1 MDVVNYLYHYLFIIY
16 LFIYSVYIY
25 IYIYIYIYPILDIF
39 PVFKMLS
46 DRYKDKK
53 GLQGGCHDIAI
64 TSS

>member
-1 MDVVNYLYHYLFIIY
+1 MDVVNYLYHYLLFIY
-16 LFIYSVYIY
+16 LFTLYIY
-25 IYIYIYIYPILDIF
+25 IYIYIYIFYPILDIF